1 MGEQKNV
8 VGFGFAH
15 DEIAFRVVGSAVKV
29 LERVGLGV
37 ARVVL
42 QTHPWF
48 RGYDLMG
55 QAEKWL
61 GVLVLAGKEQRTF
74 GIESR
79 RFTAGKRS
87 NEK

>member
-1 MGEQKNV
+1 MWS
-8 VGFGFAH
+8 GFGFAH
-15 DEIAFRVVGSAVKV
+15 DEIAFRVVGSTVKV

-55 QAEKWL
+55 A
-61 GVLVLAGKEQRTF
+61 AGEMVRGACFDEEQ
-74 GIESR
+74 SR
-79 RFTAGKRS
+79 DFW
-87 NEK
+87 N